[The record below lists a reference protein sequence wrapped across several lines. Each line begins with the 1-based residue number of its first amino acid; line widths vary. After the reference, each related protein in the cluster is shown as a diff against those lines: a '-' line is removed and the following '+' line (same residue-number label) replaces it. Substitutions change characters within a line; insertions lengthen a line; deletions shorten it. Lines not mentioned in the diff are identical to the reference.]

1 MTYFDASYIV
11 RCYLN
16 EPGGEQV
23 RAVAAS
29 RHPIASC
36 EIVRLEFQ
44 NAVRRNL
51 QENKVS
57 PSQAEALLQRFES
70 DCSEGVWHLL
80 PLNAALV
87 ESTAAQLSAIGAVAA
102 VGAVDALHLT
112 CARLHGCDEF
122 FTHDRQ
128 QFTAAGAF
136 GLTARDVLPQTR
148 PDRPQLSLVIPCYNE
163 EGNLR
168 ELIKAI
174 RAAVDP
180 LKISYEVVI
189 TDDCSKDNSWAILKE
204 LAASDT
210 RIRVQRFKFNCG
222 ESAASWAGMK
232 NSRGRYIFTLDAD
245 LQNDPKDLPKFLEA
259 LKNFDCVCGTRVKVR
274 GEGDHIIRVIS
285 SRTANWV
292 RNKLSGEQISDA
304 GCTYRAFKR
313 ECIENLKFFKGM
325 HRFLPTLFKIEGH
338 TVTEIEVS
346 NNPRFAGQSN
356 YGVWNRLFASF
367 YDLLAVRWMKKRM
380 FKFIVDERIN

>member
-1 MTYFDASYIV
+1 MS
-11 RCYLN
+11 
-16 EPGGEQV
+16 
-23 RAVAAS
+23 
-29 RHPIASC
+29 
-36 EIVRLEFQ
+36 
-44 NAVRRNL
+44 
-51 QENKVS
+51 
-57 PSQAEALLQRFES
+57 
-70 DCSEGVWHLL
+70 
-80 PLNAALV
+80 
-87 ESTAAQLSAIGAVAA
+87 STP
-102 VGAVDALHLT
+102 
-112 CARLHGCDEF
+112 E
-122 FTHDRQ
+122 
-128 QFTAAGAF
+128 
-136 GLTARDVLPQTR
+136 
-148 PDRPQLSLVIPCYNE
+148 LSLVIPCYNE

-168 ELIKAI
+168 ELVKAI
-174 RAAVDP
+174 REAVDP
-180 LKISYEVVI
+180 LKVSYEVVI

-204 LAASDT
+204 LAAGDP

-222 ESAASWAGMK
+222 ESAASFAGMR
-232 NSRGRYIFTLDAD
+232 NSRGRYIVTLDAD
-245 LQNDPKDLPKFLEA
+245 LQNDPKDLPRFLKTLEHY
-259 LKNFDCVCGTRVKVR
+259 DCVCGTRVKVR
-274 GEGDHIIRVIS
+274 GEGDNILRVIS

-380 FKFIVDERIN
+380 FKFVVDERIN